1 MERLQKVIAQSGIA
15 SRRKAEELI
24 VAGKVKVNGTIIT
37 ELGTKVSPQDEIF
50 VDGKLVEKEL
60 KESLLEAMKEHN
72 ITSWASID
80 GSIKAV
86 YRAPSTRTTIDSA
99 RLKKELPDVA
109 EEYSKTSNVKDSVS
123 LTIEI

>member
-1 MERLQKVIAQSGIA
+1 MELVKFNDGNLEIAESVINELKKFEAMKVQM
-15 SRRKAEELI
+15 
-24 VAGKVKVNGTIIT
+24 
-37 ELGTKVSPQDEIF
+37 EI
-50 VDGKLVEKEL
+50 VEKEL

-123 LTIEI
+123 LSIEI